1 MNKHQAPIVLAS
13 LHTPVRHDS
22 GPKHVAGSAEYIDDM
37 IEPAGTMHAYLAL
50 SVRPHAEIVSIDWSL
65 LAPDEAKRL
74 RAMGIDEGA
83 RVAIAH
89 RGIFT
94 GRDPIAIEIGRM
106 TVALRRA
113 HARAMTVS
121 EL

>member
-1 MNKHQAPIVLAS
+1 MTLDLLP
-13 LHTPVRHDS
+13 
-22 GPKHVAGSAEYIDDM
+22 
-37 IEPAGTMHAYLAL
+37 
-50 SVRPHAEIVSIDWSL
+50 PHRRAEIVAIDWSA

-89 RGIFT
+89 RGIFA

-106 TVALRRA
+106 TVALRRS
-113 HARAMTVS
+113 HARAMTVT

>member
-1 MNKHQAPIVLAS
+1 MTLDLLPPQ
-13 LHTPVRHDS
+13 R
-22 GPKHVAGSAEYIDDM
+22 
-37 IEPAGTMHAYLAL
+37 
-50 SVRPHAEIVSIDWSL
+50 RAEIVSIDWSL

-94 GRDPIAIEIGRM
+94 GHDPIAIEIGRM